1 MIASRLVANFAPKR
15 TSSNSYVCLEP
26 MAKAITDRTHNF
38 VERIGIDVESK
49 AKNILLFDV
58 G

>member
-1 MIASRLVANFAPKR
+1 
-15 TSSNSYVCLEP
+15 

-49 AKNILLFDV
+49 TKNLFLFDV
-58 G
+58 GQLALRNW